1 MNLTILPNIVTYNN
15 RQSSNNII
23 RQSNN
28 NRLAA
33 NSVNVSFG
41 TRAVKTIGDVFEA
54 QMEADIPRLS
64 RIATTFLDVLE
75 SVAFKLKDSG
85 FSFDRAYC
93 ELNPV
98 KSAKSSKSKIV
109 RSSSFKVPDQ
119 IRATMYCNNPYDLNK
134 LNMLLLEMKKR
145 GYVLADVEMPIE
157 EMRKRAYPLN
167 EADAQNAMKVFKI
180 PDLDIRLE
188 DAAENR
194 HLLPNELR
202 YSIGK
207 PQKSGYEDIQ
217 MRFVREFDKKKS
229 PVMHELLVLFGPNY
243 SLAKHIES
251 DKVYGN
257 LRKFN
262 ELRIDL
268 DEASATSSHAQ
279 KAKRYIDLIQQLFR
293 GKVSQKL
300 FLNAKNK
307 DLYDITEEIPISF
320 SPTDVQVFDS
330 YFAGFNDRMSS
341 SYKELKDA
349 AKVSSSAVKQ
359 LNVDLRHDRGLMK
372 TIHDNLK
379 GTIEYFN
386 NKSDLNLHKEK

>member
-1 MNLTILPNIVTYNN
+1 MTADT
-15 RQSSNNII
+15 
-23 RQSNN
+23 
-28 NRLAA
+28 
-33 NSVNVSFG
+33 VSFG
-41 TRAVKTIGDVFEA
+41 INPNRSFQTIGDVLEA

-64 RIATTFLDVLE
+64 RIATTFLDILE
-75 SVAFKLKDSG
+75 SVAFKLKDNG

-93 ELNPV
+93 ELHPV

-119 IRATMYCNNPYDLNK
+119 IRATLYCNDPYDLNK
-134 LNMLLLEMKKR
+134 LNLLLGEMKKR
-145 GYVLADVEMPIE
+145 GYVLANADLSLD

-167 EADAQNAMKVFKI
+167 GEDALNIAKVFRI

-217 MRFVREFDKKKS
+217 MRFVRDFDKKKN
-229 PVMHELLVLFGPNY
+229 PVMHELIILFGPNY

-257 LRKFN
+257 LRQFSELNLDFN
-262 ELRIDL
+262 EI
-268 DEASATSSHAQ
+268 AANPHAI
-279 KAKRYIDLIQQLFR
+279 KAKRYIDLIQQMFR
-293 GKVSQKL
+293 GKVSEKL

-307 DLYDITEEIPISF
+307 DLYDITEEIPITF
-320 SPTDVQVFDS
+320 SEADIQMCDS
-330 YFAGFNDRMSS
+330 YFSGFNDRMNSC
-341 SYKELKDA
+341 YKDLKAA
-349 AKVSSSAVKQ
+349 AKSSPSALKQ
-359 LNVDLRHDRGLMK
+359 LNSDLRHDRALVK
-372 TIHDNLK
+372 SIQEKLK
-379 GTIEYFN
+379 ETIEYFN
-386 NKSDLNLHKEK
+386 HKSDLNK